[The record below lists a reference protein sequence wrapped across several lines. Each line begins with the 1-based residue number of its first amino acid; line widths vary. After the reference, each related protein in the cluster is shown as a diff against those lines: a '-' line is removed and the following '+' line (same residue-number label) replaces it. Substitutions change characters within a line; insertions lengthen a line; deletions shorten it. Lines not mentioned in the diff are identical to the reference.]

1 MIMKF
6 NRKMIIFNVFLIM
19 VLCGVFFM
27 SRSMEA
33 QAYEESRHH
42 VDEEGNWEVDDA
54 DGPSVSVS
62 LYMMVQPDYAD
73 SAGFRTYYSF
83 FCTEGEFYY
92 TDGRYEDCEPM
103 IYFFR
108 SENAKVVDT
117 IDDLEVWYW
126 EFNIEPGKY
135 LFSNPEGLGYLTV
148 LTQSLGSPFV
158 RDGYTKAEET
168 VVEEGDHVRL
178 YSMLG
183 DWEWRSAPEQL
194 ESLMKYANQREEELT
209 YGHPELQKK
218 KNEEESTPTP
228 DKNEISKSEDMKE
241 FESGDNNNTTYSSEE
256 QQSIEKSE
264 EKPEEKPEG
273 NKGISTGNILLFM
286 VIVLIIGVGIAFYYY
301 SKKGD
306 NSSK

>member
-1 MIMKF
+1 MYLKNKKNIES
-6 NRKMIIFNVFLIM
+6 IVFALL
-19 VLCGVFFM
+19 LCIGFLLNYPIK
-27 SRSMEA
+27 A
-33 QAYEESRHH
+33 YAYEESSNY

-54 DGPSVSVS
+54 DGPSVPVS

-194 ESLMKYANQREEELT
+194 EFLIKYANQREEELT

-218 KNEEESTPTP
+218 ENENTVTISVDESENETNQQNVEENKETFSDIETENPSTFTETEANL
-228 DKNEISKSEDMKE
+228 KK
-241 FESGDNNNTTYSSEE
+241 DNTFDVDRFW
-256 QQSIEKSE
+256 SIVR
-264 EKPEEKPEG
+264 
-273 NKGISTGNILLFM
+273 TVF
-286 VIVLIIGVGIAFYYY
+286 GIAFVVFILFY
-301 SKKGD
+301 SRKKKDGD
-306 NSSK
+306 

>member
-1 MIMKF
+1 MHLKIKKNIEMIAF
-6 NRKMIIFNVFLIM
+6 ALLLCVGLFLNRPIK
-19 VLCGVFFM
+19 
-27 SRSMEA
+27 A
-33 QAYEESRHH
+33 YAYEESSSY

-83 FCTEGEFYY
+83 FCTEGDFYY

-108 SENAKVVDT
+108 SENAKVIDT

-168 VVEEGDHVRL
+168 VVEEGDHIRL

-194 ESLMKYANQREEELT
+194 ESLLKYANQREEELT

-218 KNEEESTPTP
+218 DNEDENTVTISVDGTENIPDQENVEENEETFSAVEIETPSTFVETESEPEKDSKFTM
-228 DKNEISKSEDMKE
+228 DK
-241 FESGDNNNTTYSSEE
+241 FW
-256 QQSIEKSE
+256 SITK
-264 EKPEEKPEG
+264 
-273 NKGISTGNILLFM
+273 T
-286 VIVLIIGVGIAFYYY
+286 VLGIAVVAFILFY
-301 SKKGD
+301 SRKKKD
-306 NSSK
+306 DD

>member
-1 MIMKF
+1 MKF
-6 NRKMIIFNVFLIM
+6 NRKIILFNAFLAM
-19 VLCGVFFM
+19 FLCGAFFM

-73 SAGFRTYYSF
+73 STGFRTYYSF
-83 FCTEGEFYY
+83 FCTEGDFYY

-108 SENAKVVDT
+108 SENAKVIDT

-194 ESLMKYANQREEELT
+194 ESLLKYANQREEELT

-218 KNEEESTPTP
+218 DNEADEEEPTPTP
-228 DKNEISKSEDMKE
+228 DENEISESENMEE
-241 FESGDNNNTTYSSEE
+241 FESEDNSNKTYSSEE

-264 EKPEEKPEG
+264 EKPEE
-273 NKGISTGNILLFM
+273 NQGISTGNIILII
-286 VIVLIIGVGIAFYYY
+286 VIVLFIGVGVVFYYY
-301 SKKGD
+301 SKKG
-306 NSSK
+306 NHSNK